1 MESLNHTLF
10 LLINASAHPDPHVV
24 PLAFLFAEY
33 AIWLVPLGLVAG
45 WLRGDDALRRRLIEA
60 SASALAA
67 LAVAQ
72 AVGFLW
78 PHPRPFMIGLGTN
91 LLPHAADPS
100 MPSDHL
106 TFLWAV
112 AASLMLHADTRKA
125 GYALAL
131 VGVPMAW
138 ARIYLG
144 VHYPFDMAGA
154 AVVAGGSAWL
164 AARFGT
170 WFEQPVLRVATAV
183 YRPVF
188 APLIRRGW
196 VSR

>member
-72 AVGFLW
+72 AVGF
-78 PHPRPFMIGLGTN
+78 RG
-91 LLPHAADPS
+91 
-100 MPSDHL
+100 
-106 TFLWAV
+106 
-112 AASLMLHADTRKA
+112 
-125 GYALAL
+125 
-131 VGVPMAW
+131 
-138 ARIYLG
+138 RI
-144 VHYPFDMAGA
+144 
-154 AVVAGGSAWL
+154 
-164 AARFGT
+164 
-170 WFEQPVLRVATAV
+170 RV
-183 YRPVF
+183 R
-188 APLIRRGW
+188 
-196 VSR
+196 S